1 MALRA
6 LFLPPLRITVNN
18 IKKLF
23 AFKRPLR
30 LFTLLFTVAALS
42 GCASIFSGAGPT
54 KGAILDSEMSN
65 AENGQYQLV
74 SLSASTIAPYMRP
87 PLAALKPEVSV
98 PSMPDLKLGAGDVI
112 SVMMADSAEE
122 GSLFAPIATGGT
134 VFDKVRVNAKGQ
146 ISLPY
151 AGRLKVGGLS
161 LNQAEDLILKQI
173 AKYTTEPQ
181 VHVSLVGDL
190 AGSVLVAGDVVKP
203 GRFSTLEGPLTLLDA
218 INQAGGP
225 KLEPYLVDVVVR
237 TGTTAER
244 YSYQDLLN
252 GLNRPVAP
260 HAEIVLERARKRFVA
275 MGAVGTPGLHD
286 FPSQKPSLLEV
297 LGSVGGLS
305 EQKADAR
312 GVFVFRLPEDIA
324 YDQSQNLVL
333 SEAKPLVFHIDMRD
347 PTSMFLARQF
357 LIHPEDAVYVT
368 NAPVYEFQKLIS
380 PIIQVLVLGRTV
392 GNL

>member
-1 MALRA
+1 MKSISLK
-6 LFLPPLRITVNN
+6 LLGSMLMIT
-18 IKKLF
+18 
-23 AFKRPLR
+23 
-30 LFTLLFTVAALS
+30 ALS
-42 GCASIFSGAGPT
+42 GCASSIFSGAGPT

-190 AGSVLVAGDVVKP
+190 AGSVLVVGDVVKP

-225 KLEPYLVDVVVR
+225 KLEPYLVNVVVR
-237 TGTTAER
+237 TGN
-244 YSYQDLLN
+244 SVQSFGYQDLLN
-252 GLNRPVAP
+252 GLNQPVAP
-260 HAEIVLERARKRFVA
+260 NAEIVVERARKRFVA
-275 MGAVGTPGLHD
+275 MGAVGSPGLHD
-286 FPSQKPSLLEV
+286 FPSQSPSLLEV
-297 LGSVGGLS
+297 LGSVGGLA
-305 EQKADAR
+305 EAKADAR
-312 GVFVFRLPEDIA
+312 GVFVFRLPEEIA
-324 YDQSQNLVL
+324 YDSAEQRVISD
-333 SEAKPLVFHIDMRD
+333 SKPLVFQLDMRD
-347 PTSMFLARQF
+347 PTAMFLARQF
-357 LIHPEDAVYVT
+357 LVHPEDAIYVT
-368 NAPVYEFQKLIS
+368 NAHAYEFQKLIS